1 MHSSE
6 PHTLDSPRSDSP
18 PPVGT
23 VELGGSEA
31 SELQDQVK
39 QGNLTGLREYLA
51 RTRIQC
57 DWQDRIFMLGLIV
70 PSIPLAALDLA
81 CEAEPEAA
89 DLFLIRCAFLSELA
103 PTMRGSGT
111 ADQAASERFRSAAE
125 CIKSAL
131 NDLDRAAQLDSL
143 DPTAH
148 AYVLPSLTI
157 FGHLASRQRR
167 AFQQATELA
176 PDLVPAYRAIVNAL
190 SERWHGSHEQS
201 LKFARNAMAKA
212 SPGSDMAAC
221 LFWAHLL
228 VRSHFSSFDKKTEAA
243 KSYAYDPEVT
253 RELNAAFDEWTRPPY
268 TAHRSSIPYLHY
280 AACWYYLAGDGRRL
294 QRALSFTNDVFSKI
308 PWSLIGNSRDLYA
321 RALRLAAGTTPLL
334 QPIESDLC
342 DQCFVEIAQGAQAIK
357 ESTFAAAEKSLSAAL
372 QLGRAAP
379 REHGVYLIP
388 LVLTYLSLLRHSQH
402 WDGDS
407 QMLREQAM
415 GLLGAGDTQAAP
427 PQFQRM
433 MAKGLHKLGDY
444 RRALPF
450 WEQAIGMAGEEID
463 SSMMAEMLY
472 TMGECYCRIGLLDH
486 AAVPLR
492 SALKIYRAGTDH
504 SRLPIVLLTLG
515 NSLRRSSPAEAEAC
529 YKEAAELD
537 AARLEYQSATSAWV
551 NLGVL
556 CSEQGRFAESLEHYG
571 RVLRA
576 REQFSG
582 TPPTGIATVL
592 NNIANSYRRM
602 GKFAEAHASVDRAI
616 ELFSSAQD
624 AGLASAIGTRGL
636 IFLDSGDD
644 AQAVEWLRKSREERW
659 KRPSPDLDATV
670 ENLESEIAALKRL
683 NREFEAFIAQET
695 LASVR
700 ATIQAIP
707 RVDSDLSAPKA
718 QMGGAVLVELAF
730 GNRPFHPDDRKN
742 TILLA
747 EKLSKEVQARD
758 AGYYSGWVAIPET
771 TTLVFYGPDAEV
783 LFRTIEP
790 FLKDE
795 PICAGAKVAIRQGGI
810 HREAVV
816 PHQSRKRR

>member
-1 MHSSE
+1 
-6 PHTLDSPRSDSP
+6 
-18 PPVGT
+18 
-23 VELGGSEA
+23 
-31 SELQDQVK
+31 
-39 QGNLTGLREYLA
+39 
-51 RTRIQC
+51 
-57 DWQDRIFMLGLIV
+57 
-70 PSIPLAALDLA
+70 
-81 CEAEPEAA
+81 
-89 DLFLIRCAFLSELA
+89 
-103 PTMRGSGT
+103 
-111 ADQAASERFRSAAE
+111 
-125 CIKSAL
+125 
-131 NDLDRAAQLDSL
+131 
-143 DPTAH
+143 
-148 AYVLPSLTI
+148 
-157 FGHLASRQRR
+157 
-167 AFQQATELA
+167 
-176 PDLVPAYRAIVNAL
+176 
-190 SERWHGSHEQS
+190 
-201 LKFARNAMAKA
+201 
-212 SPGSDMAAC
+212 
-221 LFWAHLL
+221 
-228 VRSHFSSFDKKTEAA
+228 
-243 KSYAYDPEVT
+243 
-253 RELNAAFDEWTRPPY
+253 
-268 TAHRSSIPYLHY
+268 
-280 AACWYYLAGDGRRL
+280 
-294 QRALSFTNDVFSKI
+294 
-308 PWSLIGNSRDLYA
+308 
-321 RALRLAAGTTPLL
+321 
-334 QPIESDLC
+334 
-342 DQCFVEIAQGAQAIK
+342 
-357 ESTFAAAEKSLSAAL
+357 
-372 QLGRAAP
+372 
-379 REHGVYLIP
+379 
-388 LVLTYLSLLRHSQH
+388 
-402 WDGDS
+402 
-407 QMLREQAM
+407 
-415 GLLGAGDTQAAP
+415 
-427 PQFQRM
+427 
-433 MAKGLHKLGDY
+433 
-444 RRALPF
+444 
-450 WEQAIGMAGEEID
+450 
-463 SSMMAEMLY
+463 
-472 TMGECYCRIGLLDH
+472 
-486 AAVPLR
+486 
-492 SALKIYRAGTDH
+492 
-504 SRLPIVLLTLG
+504 
-515 NSLRRSSPAEAEAC
+515 
-529 YKEAAELD
+529 
-537 AARLEYQSATSAWV
+537 
-551 NLGVL
+551 
-556 CSEQGRFAESLEHYG
+556 LEHYG